1 MLFRQHPV
9 AQSAM
14 FLLYS
19 TPYNTTYNIHMY
31 RDAVRVKVQ
40 ILPFY
45 MHDTTYS
52 GHIRA
57 FEVVTWTNRSD
68 HLPCGSA
75 SHWSITSQHKKKK
88 PTGRAFIG
96 REPVLSSF
104 SATSLEVR
112 QRCLSGLLQ
121 SLGSMGLKDQ
131 IPKACESNSPFAAFR
146 SCC

>member
-75 SHWSITSQHKKKK
+75 SHWSITSQHKKKTNRQSLYRK
-88 PTGRAFIG
+88 RARI
-96 REPVLSSF
+96 VVI